1 MSQGN
6 SSSVS
11 WNIIHMIPRV
21 FARNIVQIYI
31 STGQEEP
38 SPDHRRKRLRIVIMP
53 LSLMHQSALRVHCKQ
68 LLSKNPLQKQNH
80 QNGAIMC
87 MKRVRGRLCIIQQK
101 SRVTN
106 SSIINQLESGHSSKK
121 KEEAEEVGGRI
132 KLEGIKNNGGRNKRK
147 KKYRNELKKKNTVE
161 YLKKRASSC
170 RKKDLPKKSKT

>member
-1 MSQGN
+1 
-6 SSSVS
+6 
-11 WNIIHMIPRV
+11 
-21 FARNIVQIYI
+21 
-31 STGQEEP
+31 
-38 SPDHRRKRLRIVIMP
+38 
-53 LSLMHQSALRVHCKQ
+53 
-68 LLSKNPLQKQNH
+68 
-80 QNGAIMC
+80 

-132 KLEGIKNNGGRNKRK
+132 KLEGIKNNGRNKRRGRDKKNNGGRNKRK